1 VLVIVCALGLL
12 KIWSGSQSEGL
23 NLVKSLFDNFTLGG
37 VIGAA
42 GGLIWLKILNTLT
55 EDDYNG
61 ILTFGVMLG
70 LYSISE
76 LMRGVVL

>member
-1 VLVIVCALGLL
+1 M
-12 KIWSGSQSEGL
+12 